1 MSEPMTDGELTA
13 IEARCNAATPGP
25 WTFAHGGLPG
35 DDGWSLRSD
44 NAAAD
49 VVKLVAECWPC
60 SIHGGQKHR
69 EELRFNG
76 DFIAH
81 ARTDV
86 PALIDEVKRLRA
98 QNERLNMRLSKA
110 FKVGADC
117 CRRMQLE
124 EK

>member
-1 MSEPMTDGELTA
+1 MIDGELTA

-25 WTFAHGGLPG
+25 WDD
-35 DDGWSLRSD
+35 DDGEIIDSESSTVARITFHGNVNTIQRLR
-44 NAAAD
+44 
-49 VVKLVAECWPC
+49 ETY
-60 SIHGGQKHR
+60 SIRDGA
-69 EELRFNG
+69 
-76 DFIAH
+76 FIAH